1 MARARGPRPLIAGA
15 RDDGP
20 VTPDDRR
27 PGPPAAPEARTAAV
41 RLALRDTIGVGLGLF
56 PIGMAFGLLVVQSGL
71 DWWWAPAFSIAI
83 YAGSMEFLMLGLV
96 AAMTPLASIAATTFL
111 VNSRHLFYA
120 LSFPRHRVRGRLA
133 RAYCTYALTDEA
145 YALTATL
152 PEEEASSDRIVAIA
166 VLCQSYWVL
175 GGITGALTGSA
186 LPDDVRGFGF
196 ALVALFVVLAI
207 DAIRATRDVP
217 TPILAV
223 GAALVAARIAPDQ
236 LLVVALGLF
245 VAGLLLRFR
254 LRGASGAAPVPSP
267 PREEAAHAADEG
279 PRA

>member
-1 MARARGPRPLIAGA
+1 MTAGDRTPEPAGA
-15 RDDGP
+15 
-20 VTPDDRR
+20 
-27 PGPPAAPEARTAAV
+27 AAV
-41 RLALRDTIGVGLGLF
+41 RLALRDTVGVGLGLF

-71 DWWWAPAFSIAI
+71 SWWWAPAFSVAI

-96 AAMTPLASIAATTFL
+96 TAMTPLASIAATTFL

-120 LSFPRHRVRGRLA
+120 LSFPRHRVRGRFA

-145 YALTATL
+145 YALTSTL

-175 GGITGALTGSA
+175 GGITGALTGAA
-186 LPDDVRGFGF
+186 LPDDVRGLGF

-217 TPILAV
+217 TPVLAV
-223 GAALVAARIAPDQ
+223 AAGLLAARVAPDQ

-245 VAGLLLRFR
+245 VSGLLLRYR
-254 LRGASGAAPVPSP
+254 LRGASPTPPVPSP
-267 PREEAAHAADEG
+267 PATDEG
-279 PRA
+279 SARA